1 MRVVLITD
9 THFGVRG
16 DSLTFLDNS
25 QKFFE
30 NVFFPYIDKENIT
43 TIIHLGDLVDRRKYI
58 NINTANRMRSM
69 FIDKISEKNI
79 DYHQILGNHD
89 CYFKN
94 TNSINAVKE
103 LYGDIKIYDTS
114 TEIEIN
120 ETKILLVPW
129 ICAENKDETYDK
141 IKSTNAQ
148 ICLGHLEIQ
157 GFEMFKGSICSHGEN
172 RAIFDKFDMVCSG
185 HFHHR
190 STSGNVNYLGSHGQ
204 FTWSDY
210 SDSRG
215 FHILDT
221 DTRQLTFI
229 ENPYIMFT
237 KTFYDDSNTTIDKIL
252 DKNFTVYENT
262 ICKIVVK
269 NKLNPYWFDMFCD
282 KMEKSGATDIQIVED
297 NLNFNTV
304 NPDDVASETESTLD
318 IFKKHIIQIDS
329 KSINKIKLENVIT
342 DLYNEAINI

>member
-1 MRVVLITD
+1 MRVVLISD

-16 DSLTFLDNS
+16 DSIAFLDNS

-30 NVFFPYIDKENIT
+30 NVFFPYIDEQNIT
-43 TIIHLGDLVDRRKYI
+43 TVIHLGDLVDRRKYI
-58 NINTANRMRSM
+58 NINTASRMRKM
-69 FIDKISEKNI
+69 FINEILQRNI

-94 TNSINAVKE
+94 TNSINAVQE
-103 LYGDIKIYDTS
+103 LYGDMKIYDTA

-120 ETKILLVPW
+120 NTKILLVPW
-129 ICAENKDETYDK
+129 ICNENKDETYEK

-157 GFEMFKGSICSHGEN
+157 GFEMFKGSISSHGEG
-172 RAIFDKFDMVCSG
+172 RATFDKFDVVCSG
-185 HFHHR
+185 HFHLR
-190 STSGNVNYLGSHGQ
+190 STCGNIHYLGSHSQ

-221 DTRQLTFI
+221 ETRQLTFI
-229 ENPYIMFT
+229 ENPYIMFS
-237 KTFYDDSNTTIDKIL
+237 KVFYDDANTTIDKIL
-252 DKNFTVYENT
+252 EKNFSVFADTM
-262 ICKIVVK
+262 CKIVVK

-282 KMEKSGATDIQIVED
+282 KMEKSGAIDIQIVED
-297 NLNFNTV
+297 HFNLNTV
-304 NPDDVASETESTLD
+304 NQDDIASETESTLD
-318 IFKKHIIQIDS
+318 IFKKHITQIDS
-329 KSINKIKLENVIT
+329 KNINKIKLENVIT
-342 DLYNEAINI
+342 DLYNAAINI